1 LKDPTAMNGVR
12 RGSVYEISG
21 ISVGV
26 IVGVITL
33 WVLVI
38 DGVDTGDAVEG
49 TESG

>member
-1 LKDPTAMNGVR
+1 MSGVG

-21 ISVGV
+21 ISAGV

-33 WVLVI
+33 WVLVA
-38 DGVDTGDAVEG
+38 DTGDSVEG